1 MTRWDTAQ
9 VTSVRLTAIND
20 AFYIMVSSKLVIYY
34 SSHIVYES
42 YSMSRTDTL
51 NWGYTVTVMQAV
63 CLLEH
68 LISLDN
74 NVLLIDCHEL
84 EMGVAGLIVVAP

>member
-1 MTRWDTAQ
+1 
-9 VTSVRLTAIND
+9 
-20 AFYIMVSSKLVIYY
+20 
-34 SSHIVYES
+34 
-42 YSMSRTDTL
+42 MSRTDTL
-51 NWGYTVTVMQAV
+51 NWGYTVTVMQAD